1 MFTRA
6 MIRNLGRTGRHA
18 ALAAGL
24 LGLAGCADYHLT
36 VPDSDPFT
44 PRGQESAY
52 KTYDTSAFF
61 WGLMLDP
68 QVLPADCQ
76 GQGINDVFVHRN
88 FGQDLASVLT
98 LGIWMPAE
106 ISYQCHAPPTTGGT
120 IPVPPSQ

>member
-1 MFTRA
+1 
-6 MIRNLGRTGRHA
+6 MISATTIKYLGRMRRVA
-18 ALAAGL
+18 VASAL
-24 LGLAGCADYHLT
+24 LALPGCADYHLT

-52 KTYDTSAFF
+52 KTYNTNAFL
-61 WGLMLDP
+61 WGLVLDP

-88 FGQDLASVLT
+88 FGQDVASVLT

-106 ISYQCHAPPTTGGT
+106 ISYQCHAPPTAGNGT
-120 IPVPPSQ
+120 IQ

>member
-1 MFTRA
+1 
-6 MIRNLGRTGRHA
+6 MIPKTTTKSLGPARR
-18 ALAAGL
+18 LAVLAGL
-24 LGLAGCADYHLT
+24 LALSGCADYHLT

-52 KTYDTSAFF
+52 KTYNANAYV
-61 WGLMLDP
+61 WGLVLDP

-88 FGQDLASVLT
+88 FGQDVASVLT
-98 LGIWMPAE
+98 LGLWMPSQ

-120 IPVPPSQ
+120 IPVPSQ

>member
-1 MFTRA
+1 
-6 MIRNLGRTGRHA
+6 MISKNTMKHLARLRRVA
-18 ALAAGL
+18 AASAVLA
-24 LGLAGCADYHLT
+24 LAGCADYHLT

-52 KTYDTSAFF
+52 KTYNTNAFL
-61 WGLMLDP
+61 WGLVLDP

-88 FGQDLASVLT
+88 FGQDFASVIT

-106 ISYQCHAPPTTGGT
+106 ISYQCHAPPTGSGV
-120 IPVPPSQ
+120 IQ

>member
-1 MFTRA
+1 MRQ
-6 MIRNLGRTGRHA
+6 R
-18 ALAAGL
+18 
-24 LGLAGCADYHLT
+24 
-36 VPDSDPFT
+36 PFT

-52 KTYDTSAFF
+52 KTYNANAYF

-88 FGQDLASVLT
+88 FGQDFASVVT

-106 ISYQCHAPPTTGGT
+106 ISSAPIPSPVRRSHTPNQKSPTRLPRTT
-120 IPVPPSQ
+120 APEPELHPRVPPGCPPSRILLRRSSRRSA

>member
-1 MFTRA
+1 
-6 MIRNLGRTGRHA
+6 MISATMIGTLARLRGVTVA
-18 ALAAGL
+18 SALLA
-24 LGLAGCADYHLT
+24 LAGCADYHLT

-52 KTYDTSAFF
+52 KTYNANAFL
-61 WGLMLDP
+61 WGLVLDP

-88 FGQDLASVLT
+88 FGQDVASVFT

-106 ISYQCHAPPTTGGT
+106 ISYQCHAPPTAGGGT
-120 IPVPPSQ
+120 IQ

>member
-1 MFTRA
+1 
-6 MIRNLGRTGRHA
+6 MIAKAKTKRLCAGRRLA
-18 ALAAGL
+18 ATAGL
-24 LGLAGCADYHLT
+24 LALAGCAEYHLT

-52 KTYDTSAFF
+52 KTYNANAYF

-88 FGQDLASVLT
+88 FGQDVASVLT
-98 LGIWMPAE
+98 LGMWMPAE

-120 IPVPPSQ
+120 IPVPSQ

>member
-1 MFTRA
+1 M
-6 MIRNLGRTGRHA
+6 MISKTTIKSLGAGRRLA
-18 ALAAGL
+18 AVAGL
-24 LGLAGCADYHLT
+24 LALTGCADYHLT

-52 KTYDTSAFF
+52 KTYNANAYV
-61 WGLMLDP
+61 WGLVLDP

-88 FGQDLASVLT
+88 FGQDVASVLT
-98 LGIWMPAE
+98 LGLWMPAE

-120 IPVPPSQ
+120 IPVPSQ